1 MTSDRQMRLGAFL
14 FGLGHHL
21 AAWRHPEADP
31 SALTRFEP
39 ILRSARLAEAAA
51 FDAVF
56 FADNVGLPGGSL
68 ERLSQ
73 GPQVY
78 YWEPLTLLAAL
89 ATQTERIGLIC
100 TVSATY
106 MPPYHLARKFA
117 SLDQLSGG
125 RTGWNLV
132 TSASDA
138 EAQNFGLEHQLA
150 HDDRYARAAEYLQ
163 VVTGLWDTWDDD
175 ALVLDKEAGRFFDPT
190 KVRRLDHE
198 GPYYRVR
205 GPLQSGRPVQGRP
218 VIVQAGSSDDGRALA
233 GASAEVVFTAQQS
246 LPGAQAFY
254 ADIKARAVAAG
265 RDPADVLI
273 MPGVMPFV
281 AETREAAEARFQSL
295 QDLVDVRQA
304 LGLLSGL
311 TGTDLTR
318 ADLTAVSDLP
328 PTEGWRGG
336 RNCSARWLRTR
347 GSTAPAHVP
356 GGLGPGPQGGRRLA
370 AGRGDMM
377 QQWFEAGAADGFNVM
392 PPILPGTLRP
402 SRVWSSR
409 LRRRGLFRDAY
420 DGRLCATIWS
430 EAAGGRRLLTRKSAA
445 GRDVRRP

>member
-175 ALVLDKEAGRFFDPT
+175 ALVLDKAAGRFFDPT

-233 GASAEVVFTAQQS
+233 GVSAEVVFTAQQS

-311 TGTDLTR
+311 TGTDLSR
-318 ADLTAVSDLP
+318 ADLDGPFPDLP
-328 PTEGWRGG
+328 PTEGWRGRQELFRQVAEDEG
-336 RNCSARWLRTR
+336 LNLRQLMYRAVSARGHKVVV
-347 GSTAPAHVP
+347 GS
-356 GGLGPGPQGGRRLA
+356 PQDVA
-370 AGRGDMM
+370 DMM

-392 PPILPGTLRP
+392 PPILPGDLEAFTRLVVP
-402 SRVWSSR
+402 E

-420 DGRLCATIWS
+420 EGVTL
-430 EAAGGRRLLTRKSAA
+430 
-445 GRDVRRP
+445 RDHLGLKRPAVGAP